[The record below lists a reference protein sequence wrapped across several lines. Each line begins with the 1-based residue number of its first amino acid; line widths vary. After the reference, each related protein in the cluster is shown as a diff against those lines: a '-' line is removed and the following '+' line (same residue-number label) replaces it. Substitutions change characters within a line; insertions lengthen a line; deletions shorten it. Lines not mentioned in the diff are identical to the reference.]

1 MHPAYMMQRF
11 LFRCKV
17 RTFSVN
23 NKKKIAYFII
33 ICYFLRRKRCQKVQ
47 ISFRKRYKCFIFL
60 TYIKK
65 ERFFVQK
72 SQKMYPNTTRKSYL
86 CTVNKSQ

>member
-17 RTFSVN
+17 RTFSAN
-23 NKKKIAYFII
+23 NKEKTHFSSL
-33 ICYFLRRKRCQKVQ
+33 FV
-47 ISFRKRYKCFIFL
+47 ISLDERDGERFKYRSEKGINVSSFL

-65 ERFFVQK
+65 ER
-72 SQKMYPNTTRKSYL
+72 L
-86 CTVNKSQ
+86 LA